1 MVFRAGYTVI
11 QTFGMLLDF
20 WITVSY
26 TENHLVSIIN
36 IRIYTCIHYPSNMH
50 VEILYANINT

>member
-26 TENHLVSIIN
+26 TENHLVF
-36 IRIYTCIHYPSNMH
+36 HY
-50 VEILYANINT
+50 